1 MKLGKTLLVSV
12 AVLGTL
18 AAGGYAARQT
28 ILLHALGVMTDLQHP
43 RQANHPVLWQAGPDT
58 APAGGPRPPNVVLIM
73 ADDLGFNDVSTF
85 GAGLTTQGVPTPNID
100 AISQAGVRFDQGYAS
115 AAVCSPSRA
124 ALLTGR
130 YASRF
135 GFEFTPTP
143 GAMAKVAPM
152 LELGGARLREVITHP
167 EVTDRIASFNELG
180 VPASEITLA
189 ELLKARGYH
198 TLHLGKWHLGGT
210 PEMRPNNQGFD
221 ESLYMESGLYL
232 PEDDPNVVNAKI
244 GFDPIDAFLWPN
256 MRFAVSY
263 NEGRW
268 FEPRNYLTDYLTDEA
283 VTAIHQNRHQP
294 FFIYLAHW
302 GVHTPMQAAKADYD
316 ALSNIVDH
324 TERVHAAM
332 VRAIDRSVGKVL
344 QALRDEGLEN
354 NTIVIF
360 TSDNGGPGYV
370 GLPQLNKP
378 FRGWKLTQF
387 EGGLRVPFVA
397 QWPGHIPAGSRYQQ
411 PVTSRDILPTLVA
424 AAGGQLP
431 TDRSLDGINLLP
443 YLAAGA
449 PLQAPRTLFWRDGSY
464 QAVRAGDW
472 KLQQAARP
480 DKLWLYNL
488 KDDPTEQ
495 HNLAATQPGKVAEL
509 QALLAAHNAQMQ
521 PPAWPSFIEMPV
533 MIDKTLAQPE
543 AADDEYVY
551 WQN

>member
-12 AVLGTL
+12 AVLGAL

-198 TLHLGKWHLGGT
+198 TVHLGKWHLGGT

-411 PVTSRDILPTLVA
+411 PVT
-424 AAGGQLP
+424 
-431 TDRSLDGINLLP
+431 
-443 YLAAGA
+443 
-449 PLQAPRTLFWRDGSY
+449 
-464 QAVRAGDW
+464 
-472 KLQQAARP
+472 
-480 DKLWLYNL
+480 
-488 KDDPTEQ
+488 
-495 HNLAATQPGKVAEL
+495 
-509 QALLAAHNAQMQ
+509 
-521 PPAWPSFIEMPV
+521 
-533 MIDKTLAQPE
+533 
-543 AADDEYVY
+543 
-551 WQN
+551 

>member
-1 MKLGKTLLVSV
+1 MKLGRVLLIGV
-12 AVLGTL
+12 AVLAVI
-18 AAGGYAARQT
+18 AAGTYAARKT
-28 ILLHALGVMTDLQHP
+28 ILLHALGLMTDLQHP
-43 RQANHPVLWQAGPDT
+43 RQANHPVPWQAGPDT
-58 APAGGPRPPNVVLIM
+58 APAGQRPPNVVVIM

-85 GAGLTTQGVPTPNID
+85 GAGLTAQGVPTPNID

-189 ELLKARGYH
+189 ELLKTRGYH
-198 TLHLGKWHLGGT
+198 TVHLGKWHLGGT

-283 VTAIHQNRHQP
+283 VTVIQQNRHQP

-316 ALSNIVDH
+316 ALSNITDH

-344 QALRDEGLEN
+344 QALRDEGLED

-411 PVTSRDILPTLVA
+411 PVTSRDILPTVVA

-431 TDRSLDGINLLP
+431 TDRPLDGINLLP

-449 PLQAPRTLFWRDGSY
+449 PLQPPRNLFWRDGSY

-480 DKLWLYNL
+480 DKVWLYNL
-488 KDDPTEQ
+488 QDDPTEQ
-495 HNLAATQPGKVAEL
+495 RNLATAQPAKVAEL
-509 QALLAAHNAQMQ
+509 QALLAAHNGQMQ

-533 MIDKTLAQPE
+533 MIDKTLAEPE

>member
-1 MKLGKTLLVSV
+1 MKLVKTLLVSV
-12 AVLGTL
+12 AVLVVL
-18 AAGGYAARQT
+18 AAGTYAARKT

-43 RQANHPVLWQAGPDT
+43 RQANHPVPWQAGPGT
-58 APAGGPRPPNVVLIM
+58 APAGPRPPNVVVIM

-85 GAGLTTQGVPTPNID
+85 GGGLTAQGVPTPNID

-152 LELGGARLREVITHP
+152 LELGGTRLREVITHP
-167 EVTDRIASFNELG
+167 EVTNRIASFNELG

-198 TLHLGKWHLGGT
+198 TVHLGKWHLGGT

-263 NEGRW
+263 NAGRW

-283 VTAIHQNRHQP
+283 VTAIQQNRHQP

-302 GVHTPMQAAKADYD
+302 GVHTPMQAAKVDYD
-316 ALSNIVDH
+316 ALSNITDH

-344 QALRDEGLEN
+344 QALRDEGLED

-411 PVTSRDILPTLVA
+411 PVTSRDILPTVVA

-431 TDRSLDGINLLP
+431 TDRPLDGINLLP

-449 PLQAPRTLFWRDGSY
+449 PLQPPRNLFWRDGSY

-480 DKLWLYNL
+480 DKVWLYNL
-488 KDDPTEQ
+488 QDDPTEQ
-495 HNLAATQPGKVAEL
+495 HNLATAQPAKVVEL
-509 QALLAAHNAQMQ
+509 QALLAAHNGQMQ

-533 MIDKTLAQPE
+533 MIDKTLAEPE

>member
-1 MKLGKTLLVSV
+1 MKLGKVLLIGV
-12 AVLGTL
+12 AVLALL
-18 AAGGYAARQT
+18 AAGTYAARKT
-28 ILLHALGVMTDLQHP
+28 ILLHALGLMTDLQHP
-43 RQANHPVLWQAGPDT
+43 RQANHPVPWQAGPGT
-58 APAGGPRPPNVVLIM
+58 APTGPRPPNVVVIM

-85 GAGLTTQGVPTPNID
+85 GGGLTAQGVPTPNID

-152 LELGGARLREVITHP
+152 LELGGERLREVITHP

-189 ELLKARGYH
+189 EMLKTRGYH
-198 TLHLGKWHLGGT
+198 TVHLGKWHLGGT

-283 VTAIHQNRHQP
+283 VTVIQQNRHQP

-316 ALSNIVDH
+316 ALSSIADH

-332 VRAIDRSVGKVL
+332 VRALDRSVGKVL
-344 QALRDEGLEN
+344 QALRDEGLED

-397 QWPGHIPAGSRYQQ
+397 QWPGHIAPGSRYLA
-411 PVTSRDILPTLVA
+411 PVTSRDILPTVVA

-431 TDRSLDGINLLP
+431 TDRPLDGVNLLP
-443 YLAAGA
+443 YLATAA
-449 PLQAPRTLFWRDGSY
+449 PLQPPRNLFWRDGSY

-480 DKLWLYNL
+480 DKVWLYNL
-488 KDDPTEQ
+488 QDDPTEQ
-495 HNLAATQPGKVAEL
+495 HNLATAQPAKVVEL

-533 MIDKTLAQPE
+533 MVDKTLAQPE
-543 AADDEYVY
+543 AAEDEYVY

>member
-1 MKLGKTLLVSV
+1 MKLGKVLLIGV
-12 AVLGTL
+12 AVLALL
-18 AAGGYAARQT
+18 AAGTYAARKT
-28 ILLHALGVMTDLQHP
+28 ILLHALGLMTDLQHP
-43 RQANHPVLWQAGPDT
+43 RQANHPVPWQAGPDT
-58 APAGGPRPPNVVLIM
+58 APAGPRPPNVVVIM

-85 GAGLTTQGVPTPNID
+85 GGGLTAQGVPTPNID
-100 AISQAGVRFDQGYAS
+100 AISRAGVRFDQGYAS

-152 LELGGARLREVITHP
+152 LELGGTRLREVITHP

-198 TLHLGKWHLGGT
+198 TVHLGKWHLGGT

-232 PEDDPNVVNAKI
+232 PEDDPDVVNAKI

-263 NEGRW
+263 NQGRW

-283 VTAIHQNRHQP
+283 VTVIQQNRHQP

-316 ALSNIVDH
+316 ALSNITDH

-344 QALRDEGLEN
+344 QALRDEGLED

-411 PVTSRDILPTLVA
+411 PVTSRDILPTVVA
-424 AAGGQLP
+424 AAGGKLP
-431 TDRSLDGINLLP
+431 NDRPLDGINLLP

-449 PLQAPRTLFWRDGSY
+449 PLQPPRNLFWRDGSY

-480 DKLWLYNL
+480 DKVWLYNL
-488 KDDPTEQ
+488 QDDPTEQ
-495 HNLAATQPGKVAEL
+495 HNLATAQPAKVVEL
-509 QALLAAHNAQMQ
+509 QALLAAHNGQMQ

-533 MIDKTLAQPE
+533 MIDKTLAEPE
-543 AADDEYVY
+543 ASDDEFVY

>member
-1 MKLGKTLLVSV
+1 MKLGKVLLVGV
-12 AVLGTL
+12 AVLVTL
-18 AAGGYAARQT
+18 AAGTYAARKT
-28 ILLHALGVMTDLQHP
+28 ILLHALGLMTDLQHP
-43 RQANHPVLWQAGPDT
+43 RQANHPVPWQAGPDA
-58 APAGGPRPPNVVLIM
+58 APAGPRPPNVVVIM

-85 GAGLTTQGVPTPNID
+85 GAGLTAQGVPTPNID

-198 TLHLGKWHLGGT
+198 TVHLGKWHLGGT

-283 VTAIHQNRHQP
+283 VTAIQQNRHQP

-316 ALSNIVDH
+316 ALSNITDH

-344 QALRDEGLEN
+344 QALRDEGLED

-411 PVTSRDILPTLVA
+411 PVTSRDILPTVVA

-431 TDRSLDGINLLP
+431 TDRPLDGINLLP
-443 YLAAGA
+443 YLTAGA
-449 PLQAPRTLFWRDGSY
+449 PLQPPRNLFWRDGSY

-480 DKLWLYNL
+480 DKVWLYNL
-488 KDDPTEQ
+488 QDDPTEQ
-495 HNLAATQPGKVAEL
+495 RNLATAQPAKVAEL
-509 QALLAAHNAQMQ
+509 QALLAAHNGQMQ

-533 MIDKTLAQPE
+533 MIDKTLAEPE
-543 AADDEYVY
+543 ASDDEYVY

>member
-1 MKLGKTLLVSV
+1 MRLRRVVLLSLALV
-12 AVLGTL
+12 AVLAL
-18 AAGGYAARQT
+18 VAFAERKM
-28 ILLHALGVMTDLQHP
+28 IMLHALGWMTDLQHP
-43 RQANHPVLWQAGPDT
+43 RAANHPVPWQTGPET
-58 APAGGPRPPNVVLIM
+58 APVAGPRPPNVVVIL

-85 GAGLTTQGVPTPNID
+85 GAGLTELGVPTPNID
-100 AISQAGVRFDQGYAS
+100 AISRAGVRFDRGYAS

-135 GFEFTPTP
+135 GFEYTPTP

-152 LELGGARLREVITHP
+152 LELGGERLRQVITHP
-167 EVTDRIASFNELG
+167 EVAGQIASFNELG
-180 VPASEITLA
+180 VPSSEITLA

-210 PEMRPNNQGFD
+210 PQMRPNNQGFD

-232 PEDDPNVVNAKI
+232 PENDPNVVNAKLD
-244 GFDPIDAFLWPN
+244 FDPIDAFLWPN

-263 NEGRW
+263 NAGDW

-283 VTAIHQNRHQP
+283 VTAIHNNRNRP
-294 FFIYLAHW
+294 FFLYLAHW

-316 ALSNIVDH
+316 ALPTIASH
-324 TERVHAAM
+324 SRRVHAAM
-332 VRAIDRSVGKVL
+332 VRSIDRSVGRVL
-344 QALRDEGLEN
+344 QALRDNGLED
-354 NTIVIF
+354 NTLVVF

-370 GLPQLNKP
+370 GLPELNKP

-387 EGGLRVPFVA
+387 EGGVRVPFVA
-397 QWPGHIPAGSRYQQ
+397 QWPGHIQAGSRYTQ
-411 PVTSRDILPTLVA
+411 PVTSRDILPTAVA
-424 AAGGQLP
+424 AAGAELP
-431 TDRSLDGINLLP
+431 ADRPLDGVNLLP
-443 YLAAGA
+443 FLGA
-449 PLQAPRTLFWRDGSY
+449 NPAQQAPRTLFWRDGSY
-464 QAVRAGDW
+464 QAVLDGGW

-488 KDDPTEQ
+488 NDDPTEQ
-495 HNLAATQPGKVAEL
+495 HNLAAQRADKVAEL
-509 QALLAAHNAQMQ
+509 QALLAKHNAQMVA
-521 PPAWPSFIEMPV
+521 PAWPSFIEMPV
-533 MIDKTLAQPE
+533 QIDKTLDQPE

>member
-1 MKLGKTLLVSV
+1 MKLGKVLLVGV
-12 AVLGTL
+12 AVLVTL
-18 AAGGYAARQT
+18 AVGVYIARET
-28 ILLHALGVMTDLQHP
+28 IMLHVLGLTTDLQHP
-43 RQANHPVLWQAGPDT
+43 RQANHPVPWQVGPDA
-58 APAGGPRPPNVVLIM
+58 APIGPRPPNVVLIM

-85 GAGLTTQGVPTPNID
+85 GAGLTAQGVPTPNID
-100 AISQAGVRFDQGYAS
+100 AISKAGVRFDQGYAS
-115 AAVCSPSRA
+115 AAVCAPSRA

-135 GFEFTPTP
+135 GFEYTPTP
-143 GAMAKVAPM
+143 GAMAKVASM
-152 LELGGARLREVITHP
+152 LELGGEPLRPLITHP
-167 EVTDRIASFNELG
+167 EVADRIASFNELG

-198 TLHLGKWHLGGT
+198 TVHLGKWHLGGT
-210 PEMRPNNQGFD
+210 PQMRPNNQGFD

-232 PEDDPNVVNAKI
+232 PVDDPDVVNAKI
-244 GFDPIDAFLWPN
+244 DFDPIDAFLWPN

-302 GVHTPMQAAKADYD
+302 GVHTPMQATKADYD
-316 ALSNIVDH
+316 ALNTISDH

-332 VRAIDRSVGKVL
+332 VRAIDRSVGKIL
-344 QALRDEGLEN
+344 QALRDDGLVD

-370 GLPQLNKP
+370 GLPALNKP

-387 EGGLRVPFVA
+387 EGGVRVPFVA
-397 QWPGHIPAGSRYQQ
+397 QWPGHIPAGSRYLA
-411 PVTSRDILPTLVA
+411 PVTSRDILPTVVA

-431 TDRSLDGINLLP
+431 TDRPLDGVNLLP
-443 YLAAGA
+443 YLLADA
-449 PLQAPRTLFWRDGSY
+449 PLPPPRNLFWRDGSY

-480 DKLWLYNL
+480 EKIWLYNL
-488 KDDPTEQ
+488 KEDPTEQ
-495 HNLAATQPGKVAEL
+495 HNLVAEQPQKVAEL
-509 QALLAAHNAQMQ
+509 QVLLAAHNAEMQ